1 MLIAGNWKSNTNL
14 ATATTLAAAVAEQAS
29 SSRVDV
35 AVCVPSVFIAAVGE
49 ALGASGV
56 KLGAQNLSATGEG
69 AYTGEI
75 TAAMLASVGCSHV
88 IVGHSERRTYYG
100 ETDAIVATKTRKAL
114 DGGLVPIACIGETLD
129 ERRAGQAEAVVSRQ
143 VDAIIAVVEASETAS
158 FVLAYEPV
166 WAIGTGETATPQQ
179 AQDMHAH
186 IRALLASKYGA
197 ELAAAIPI
205 LYGGSMNAAN
215 AMELLAQPDVDGGL
229 IGGASMK
236 PADFATI
243 VRAAEANS

>member
-1 MLIAGNWKSNTNL
+1 MLIAGNWKSNTTL
-14 ATATTLAAAVAEQAS
+14 AGATALAAGVAAQAS

-35 AVCVPSVFIAAVGE
+35 AVCVPAIFITSVKD

-75 TAAMLASVGCSHV
+75 TAGMLASTGCSHV
-88 IVGHSERRTYYG
+88 IVGHSERRSYYG
-100 ETDAIVATKTRKAL
+100 ETDAVVSTKVRKAL
-114 DGGLVPIACIGETLD
+114 DGGLVPIACIGETIE
-129 ERRAGQAEAVVSRQ
+129 ERRAGEAENVVSRQ
-143 VDAIIAVVEASETAS
+143 VEAILAVVAPEETPS
-158 FVLAYEPV
+158 LVLAYEPV

-186 IRALLASKYGA
+186 IRNLLVAAYGA
-197 ELAAAIPI
+197 DKAAAVPV

-243 VRAAEANS
+243 VRAAEANL

>member
-14 ATATTLAAAVAEQAS
+14 ASATALASAVAAQAAS
-29 SSRVDV
+29 SVVDV
-35 AVCVPSVFIAAVGE
+35 AVCVPSVFVAAVGE
-49 ALGASGV
+49 ALGTSGV

-75 TAAMLASVGCSHV
+75 TAAMLASVGCTHV

-143 VDAIIAVVEASETAS
+143 VEAIIAVVEAAETAS

-186 IRALLASKYGA
+186 IRALLTSKYGA

>member
-1 MLIAGNWKSNTNL
+1 MLIAGNWKSNTTL
-14 ATATTLAAAVAEQAS
+14 ASATALAAGVAAQAS

-35 AVCVPSVFIAAVGE
+35 AVCVPSIFITSVKD

-69 AYTGEI
+69 AFTGEI
-75 TAAMLASVGCSHV
+75 SAGMLVSAGCSHV
-88 IVGHSERRTYYG
+88 IVGHSERRSYYG
-100 ETDAIVATKTRKAL
+100 ETDAVVATKVRKAL

-129 ERRAGQAEAVVSRQ
+129 ERRSGEAENVVSRQ
-143 VDAIIAVVEASETAS
+143 VEAILAVVAAEETTS
-158 FVLAYEPV
+158 LVLAYEPV

-186 IRALLASKYGA
+186 IRSLLVAAYGA
-197 ELAAAIPI
+197 DKAAAVPI

-215 AMELLAQPDVDGGL
+215 AMELLAQPDVNGGL

-243 VRAAEANS
+243 VRAAEANL

>member
-14 ATATTLAAAVAEQAS
+14 ASATALASAVAAQAAS
-29 SSRVDV
+29 SVVDV
-35 AVCVPSVFIAAVGE
+35 AVCVPSVFVAAVGE
-49 ALGASGV
+49 ALGTSGV

-75 TAAMLASVGCSHV
+75 TAAMLASVGCTHV

-143 VDAIIAVVEASETAS
+143 VEAIIAVVEAAETAS

-186 IRALLASKYGA
+186 IRALLTSKYGA

-243 VRAAEANS
+243 VRAAEANL